1 MSNRPIHIDPD
12 MVEDTAKQ
20 LDTAVAQ
27 TLVPELTRLQ
37 HQVVTLLD
45 SGLVLPAS
53 RQALEDSYTAFNKS
67 VTEAVTNITQ
77 FAKQYRQVKDNFL
90 KTDQQIAQSTQSH
103 K

>member
-1 MSNRPIHIDPD
+1 MRKPLIVDEA
-12 MVEDTAKQ
+12 MVEATATK
-20 LDTAVAQ
+20 LDNAVHQ
-27 TLVPELTRLQ
+27 TLVPQLQ
-37 HQVVTLLD
+37 SLQNEVVSLLD

-53 RQALEDSYTAFNKS
+53 RQALEDSYMAFNKS

-90 KTDQQIAQSTQSH
+90 KTDEQIRQSMPAT